1 MENQKMLGA
10 MLFVLL
16 VLPLAPSLE
25 PYRFAIWKSLG
36 LPVRRFVINM
46 LKMICWRMKWGL

>member
-25 PYRFAIWKSLG
+25 PYRFAIWRSLG
-36 LPVRRFVINM
+36 EPMRRFVINM
-46 LKMICWRMKWGL
+46 LRMLCGGIKWGL